1 MVDVDTAMHASAY
14 GGRKKKRGE
23 GDKDDDK
30 SSRKIE
36 PFRPDETAVK
46 EVADAYSMWL
56 VIVMGL
62 SVSLFMRYVLMP
74 TMTEPSKVLW
84 VLPLGLAAVVPSVHK
99 VVIPAKYY
107 DLYTN
112 GNWFRACF
120 LFVFSWLALSFVLSN
135 PPIADIAAPMPPG
148 GIDIQEADG
157 IADSKWRGGTYT
169 IELDRDEAHIVMGM
183 AVSDNIDSA
192 GAHVMVTLIRGD
204 TTYISVNDT
213 AENLTEENELF
224 ESLDQGEWLRGN
236 KTGLTSKKDLGPRV
250 SYRADDLGLA
260 WDLGMLGPGTYL
272 LHIEMSESRDNMGP
286 WDTNTWTADWTI
298 KISQTG

>member
-1 MVDVDTAMHASAY
+1 MVDVDTAMRASAY
-14 GGRKKKRGE
+14 DGRKKRRGD
-23 GDKDDDK
+23 GGKDDDK
-30 SSRKIE
+30 SSRTIE
-36 PFRPDETAVK
+36 PFRPDEAAAK
-46 EVADAYSMWL
+46 EVADAFSMWL
-56 VIVMGL
+56 VIIMGL
-62 SVSLFMRYVLMP
+62 SVALFMRYVLMP
-74 TMTEPSKVLW
+74 TMTSPGKVLW
-84 VLPLGLAAVVPSVHK
+84 VLPLALAAVVPSVHK
-99 VVIPAKYY
+99 VVIPSKYY

-148 GIDIQEADG
+148 GIDIQDADG

-183 AVSDNIDSA
+183 AVSDNVDVA
-192 GAHVMVTLIRGD
+192 GAHVMVTLMRGD
-204 TTYISVNDT
+204 TTYVSVNDT
-213 AENLTEENELF
+213 AGNLTDEQALF
-224 ESLDQGEWLRGN
+224 ESLDSGEWLRGN

-250 SYRADDLGLA
+250 SYRADDIGLA

-272 LHIEMSESRDNMGP
+272 LHIEMSETREDMGP
-286 WDTNTWTADWTI
+286 WETNTWTADWTI